1 MYLQSAKFFIYYVT
15 LKPNVF
21 IQYVFFRFVRSFC
34 SISSLVL
41 LKVLRLPLF
50 LIEYVRI
57 HKLYLPLTTCLL
69 LFLILLIF
77 QCFVKKQRKK
87 ISWIIIII
95 MFLLIYLL
103 SYSRWVLKVVGR
115 REVRNLFY
123 ILSLKRKILK
133 MQKIPEKIL
142 HLIGLHSI

>member
-87 ISWIIIII
+87 IS
-95 MFLLIYLL
+95 
-103 SYSRWVLKVVGR
+103 
-115 REVRNLFY
+115 
-123 ILSLKRKILK
+123 
-133 MQKIPEKIL
+133 
-142 HLIGLHSI
+142 